1 LKAVAIYWV
10 DEKMRVFV
18 SARILGV
25 DEDMARKLSNGQS
38 ITELRRCHHRL
49 QGLQH
54 FCERMGGH
62 GRPLLGWYGS
72 DAEHVNQG
80 AFPQDFIDEFL
91 VPNWERVDQLGVMVR
106 HGSAHGHGTHT

>member
-1 LKAVAIYWV
+1 
-10 DEKMRVFV
+10 
-18 SARILGV
+18 
-25 DEDMARKLSNGQS
+25 
-38 ITELRRCHHRL
+38 
-49 QGLQH
+49 
-54 FCERMGGH
+54 MGGH

-106 HGSAHGHGTHT
+106 HGSAHGHGTHTHSAVVLDAQKVSPTVLDPRSKESMHFVYAD